1 MSHVRIAEP
10 WEVDTPTQ
18 VPREVGVR
26 PAKGGGL
33 LNSFF
38 PTLYVDDYLLARVQ
52 QDSNDRSALTASA
65 WLASDHVRL
74 FLPGEIG
81 ETPILAPKKS
91 TDSDT
96 TIDALGYTIDSHRMR
111 ISTTQAKVEAFREL
125 LERDWPCDREEAKAQ
140 EVLNLAEK
148 LWTSRSW

>member
-52 QDSNDRSALTASA
+52 
-65 WLASDHVRL
+65 
-74 FLPGEIG
+74 
-81 ETPILAPKKS
+81 
-91 TDSDT
+91 
-96 TIDALGYTIDSHRMR
+96 
-111 ISTTQAKVEAFREL
+111 
-125 LERDWPCDREEAKAQ
+125 
-140 EVLNLAEK
+140 
-148 LWTSRSW
+148 

>member
-1 MSHVRIAEP
+1 MAHVRIMEP
-10 WEVDTPTQ
+10 WEVGTPTQ
-18 VPREVGVR
+18 IPQRPGFGRQREGGVWTRSLPRYT
-26 PAKGGGL
+26 
-33 LNSFF
+33 S
-38 PTLYVDDYLLARVQ
+38 DDYLLARVQ

-96 TIDALGYTIDSHRMR
+96 TIDALGYTIDSQRMR